1 MSEECHELKNIK
13 YKTMLISGKN
23 KELSSSI
30 SEDMSN
36 LDIFLENESAN
47 NKKEVWNK
55 LDKSMKIDKIN
66 LFIKTLK
73 TKHKLD
79 QDETLQLKSYLYSTI
94 EKKGLSRNKD
104 IDYEKETGKIKNIP
118 LLHFNPVT
126 RKFTLKKHEKH
137 VSTAKCL
144 GPKKKLST
152 SPRSRK
158 KIVVVE

>member
-36 LDIFLENESAN
+36 LDIFLQNESDN

-55 LDKSMKIDKIN
+55 LDKSIKFDKIN
-66 LFIKTLK
+66 VFVKILK
-73 TKHKLD
+73 AKYKLD
-79 QDETLQLKSYLYSTI
+79 ADETLQLKTYLYSTI
-94 EKKGLSRNKD
+94 DKKGLSRNKD
-104 IDYEKETGKIKNIP
+104 IDYEKETGKIKGIP
-118 LLHFNPVT
+118 LLHFNTAT
-126 RKFTLKKHEKH
+126 RKFTLKKHDKH

-144 GPKKKLST
+144 GPKKKAG

-158 KIVVVE
+158 KSIVE